1 MLSRQLWLP
10 IVVATA
16 LITETSALHASQII
30 YDNTSS
36 SPTGQ
41 GGTITALE
49 QGDEVRLNPDAPR
62 SIVLLEIGLNQQG
75 TAGTTDLLARLYA
88 NDGPS
93 GEPGTLLWQSD
104 LFRDISLTG
113 GNDLISLDVPN
124 VTVPDVFTWTIQVSN
139 STPVAVAL
147 PFFGEPSVGTSPA
160 YVWFGGPGSWGH
172 PSVPVPGPLN
182 YLARISVPGPLPLF
196 GVGVAFGYSRKLRKR
211 IKSSPFPF
219 DVHVIIYTQDAPALE
234 NAIHNEIQ
242 NHRLNKINVKRE
254 FFSISHDQL
263 KAAIDRAAGE
273 TNIEYRAHWTK
284 YAEAEQ
290 YRQSLREAS

>member
-36 SPTGQ
+36 SPTG
-41 GGTITALE
+41 GGTFTALE

-75 TAGTTDLLARLYA
+75 TAGTTDLVARLYA
-88 NDGPS
+88 NNGPG

-113 GNDLISLDVPN
+113 GNDLISLEVPN
-124 VTVPDVFTWTIQVSN
+124 VTVPDVFTWTIQISN
-139 STPVAVAL
+139 STPVAVGL
-147 PFFGEPSVGTSPA
+147 PFFGEPSVGTSPG

-172 PSVPVPGPLN
+172 PSSSVPGPLN
-182 YLARISVPGPLPLF
+182 YLARISTPVPGPLPLF
-196 GVGVAFGYSRKLRKR
+196 GVGAAFGYSRKLRKR
-211 IKSSPFPF
+211 IKSSPLPSPMN
-219 DVHVIIYTQDAPALE
+219 T
-234 NAIHNEIQ
+234 
-242 NHRLNKINVKRE
+242 IN
-254 FFSISHDQL
+254 
-263 KAAIDRAAGE
+263 
-273 TNIEYRAHWTK
+273 
-284 YAEAEQ
+284 
-290 YRQSLREAS
+290 